1 MPRDWFAE
9 LTGFP
14 EASAAEIRRQL
25 EVSGTSLRSR
35 VNGRALGIGVLETPS
50 VAELRAHAQ
59 PHLRNLAG
67 ALRVSQ
73 VVADV
78 AALHRDPANAGAL
91 FQVASQ
97 FNLLEMTSPSVTPE
111 HGVTRYADDYTQGPA
126 CAIAAGGATIY
137 RNYFVPVGGGIGQT
151 RDRQIDCLHDLG
163 VALGNDNESLWEMR
177 NGYALCSEEGLTTIN
192 QRIERLSKAG
202 PASLG
207 DLLRIGVHRDVEVT
221 RPEARGQTVSQVFC
235 SALPV
240 AYTTIPPARWAT
252 LAQLVLD
259 AAYEA
264 TMWAA
269 VLNAS
274 RGSRLVYLT
283 LLGGGAFGNDLAWI
297 VAAIRRALHQVRAV
311 ALDVHIVSY
320 NRQNEAVERLVREFS
335 SK

>member
-1 MPRDWFAE
+1 MQRDWFAE

-14 EASAAEIRRQL
+14 EASADDVRRQL
-25 EVSGTSLRSR
+25 ELAGTSLRSR
-35 VNGRALGIGVLETPS
+35 VNGRAVEVGVLETPS
-50 VAELRAHAQ
+50 VGELRTRAQ
-59 PHLRNLAG
+59 SHVGRLAG

-97 FNLLEMTSPSVTPE
+97 FNLLEMTSPSITPE
-111 HGVTRYADDYTQGPA
+111 HGLTRYADDHTQGPA

-151 RDRQIDCLHDLG
+151 RDRQIDCLQDFG
-163 VALGNDNESLWEMR
+163 AKLGNDDGSLWEMR
-177 NGYALCSEEGLTTIN
+177 NGYALCSEAGLNAVN
-192 QRIERLSKAG
+192 QLIERLATVER
-202 PASLG
+202 ASLG
-207 DLLRIGVHRDVEVT
+207 DLLRVGVHRDVEVT
-221 RPEARGQTVSQVFC
+221 DTESRGQRVSQVFC

-252 LAQLVLD
+252 FAQLVLE

-311 ALDVHIVSY
+311 ALDVRIVSY
-320 NRQNEAVERLVREFS
+320 KQRNEGVERLVREFS
-335 SK
+335 